1 MGVYSRMI
9 GVEEDD
15 TPGDEAGT
23 QTAGEQG
30 GGVRGLV
37 SGVGRQVD
45 EILEAAARVADEIR
59 ADAEAQADEVLA
71 ARRRELEKVEHELV
85 ARVKRVEEEV
95 SDLLSTLRDAVADLG
110 RDPAPAVEASPAEAS
125 PSEEKAS
132 SEGLAEQALL
142 RATQLAV
149 GGSDR
154 AEIERVLVEQYGF
167 TDASELLDRLLSG
180 KRP

>member
-1 MGVYSRMI
+1 MGVYSKLI

-23 QTAGEQG
+23 HSAGEHG

-59 ADAEAQADEVLA
+59 ADAEARAEEVLA
-71 ARRRELEKVEHELV
+71 ARRRELEKVEDELV

-110 RDPAPAVEASPAEAS
+110 RDPAPVVEASPA
-125 PSEEKAS
+125 EKAS